1 MLAEGIVGLIEMY
14 KNTKKSLECGLKWLP
29 GNIYAKSKIEVMD
42 MIIQDLEELQNNMIN
57 GDTNSDKNNK
67 TFFII

>member
-1 MLAEGIVGLIEMY
+1 MRDGLEKLLY
-14 KNTKKSLECGLKWLP
+14 DEFCKL
-29 GNIYAKSKIEVMD
+29 
-42 MIIQDLEELQNNMIN
+42 LQNNMIN

>member
-42 MIIQDLEELQNNMIN
+42 MIIHDLEELQNNMI
-57 GDTNSDKNNK
+57 K
-67 TFFII
+67 